1 MTPHE
6 EIAVFGGGCFW
17 CTEAI
22 FKRLKGV
29 ISVTPGY
36 AGGTLKN
43 PSYHEVCAGTT
54 GHAEVIE
61 IRFNPEQITFDDLLQ
76 VFMHTHDPTSL
87 NRQGNDV
94 GTQYRSA
101 IFYTSSEQQ
110 KQAEEYTRQLS
121 SAGEFSLPIVT
132 EVKKLDTFYPAES
145 YHKDYF
151 DRNSYQPYC
160 QIVIAPK
167 VKKLLST
174 YQDNIKQK

>member
-1 MTPHE
+1 MTSHE

-29 ISVTPGY
+29 TSVMPGY
-36 AGGTLKN
+36 AGGNLKN
-43 PSYHEVCAGTT
+43 PSYHEVCEGTT

-61 IRFNPEQITFDDLLQ
+61 IRFNPEEITYVDLLN

-94 GTQYRSA
+94 GTQYRSV
-101 IFYTSSEQQ
+101 IFFSSPEQK
-110 KQAEEYTRQLS
+110 KQAEAYIQELTASGEY
-121 SAGEFSLPIVT
+121 SLPIVT
-132 EVKKLDTFYPAES
+132 EVQKLDVFYPAES

-151 DRNSYQPYC
+151 DKNAYQPYC
-160 QIVIAPK
+160 QVIIAPK
-167 VKKLLST
+167 VKKLLTT
-174 YQDNIKQK
+174 YQDKIKQE